1 MIPLLSED
9 TSLSVPLSNVLPFDS
24 PDMIATET
32 TPPPGPVDPPS
43 IVQYPVLQHVPV
55 GSSQTLALPPR
66 APLSSQNNGAV
77 RSPLSTVNQN
87 IQTTHRCGPTDKQL
101 RKVEAIVLMGA
112 QIITTAMACVDVLFT
127 EAELA
132 LLVPEDTSSWM
143 TLSSGSLHQRPARS
157 LIHQCLTT
165 NGRTCA
171 SASIR
176 NVEVGSSQTLALPPR
191 APLSSQNNGAVRSP
205 LSTVNQNIQTTHRC
219 GPTDKQPRKVEA
231 IVLMGAQII
240 TTAMACVDVL
250 FTEAELANGNT
261 SGSRGY
267 QQLDDLKL
275 RLLASTPC
283 QKFDSPVFND
293 QWENMRERINTKC

>member
-132 LLVPEDTSSWM
+132 
-143 TLSSGSLHQRPARS
+143 
-157 LIHQCLTT
+157 
-165 NGRTCA
+165 
-171 SASIR
+171 
-176 NVEVGSSQTLALPPR
+176 
-191 APLSSQNNGAVRSP
+191 
-205 LSTVNQNIQTTHRC
+205 
-219 GPTDKQPRKVEA
+219 
-231 IVLMGAQII
+231 
-240 TTAMACVDVL
+240 
-250 FTEAELANGNT
+250 NGNT

-267 QQLDDLKL
+267 QQLDDLKF